1 MQENIQQTLNVQN
14 LNSTIKY
21 LTGNYD
27 IEILTLPRSTQKIKI
42 QQSKTEVISIIAPGV
57 FDFTFGAEY
66 IAQVFLMKS
75 DSNTEWV
82 LNIDDKSKKGQ
93 FQLQPGSYKLV
104 YRLKSQKSSSY
115 TGEKTFKID
124 SNRTTTIN
132 L

>member
-1 MQENIQQTLNVQN
+1 MLKWNQG
-14 LNSTIKY
+14 NSCKDNARKY

-42 QQSKTEVISIIAPGV
+42 QQSKTEVISIIAPGM
-57 FDFTFGAEY
+57 FDFSFSAEY

-75 DSNTEWV
+75 DGNAEWV